1 LSEKPTAELGLF
13 DSAFGYGQLPSLTG
27 FLLRKASVLDF
38 GNFGEAVG
46 DRTITP
52 LRYSVLEVVGANPGL
67 QQVQLA
73 AILGLTKPAATLAID
88 FWQSR
93 NCIARRQDRKDR
105 RSHGVYLT
113 PAGEDTLAELQKLV
127 ARHDRGLTASLSASE
142 LGQLHSLLQRIVAS
156 QAEEVAA
163 V

>member
-1 LSEKPTAELGLF
+1 MSKKPAAELGLF
-13 DSAFGYGQLPSLTG
+13 DSAFDYGQLPSLTG

-38 GNFGEAVG
+38 SSFGDAVG
-46 DRTITP
+46 DKTITP

-73 AILGLTKPAATLAID
+73 AILGLTKPAATLAVD

-93 NCIARRQDRKDR
+93 DCIARRQDRKDR

-113 PAGEDTLAELQKLV
+113 GTGERTLAELQDLV
-127 ARHDRGLTASLSASE
+127 GRHDRHLTASLSPEE
-142 LGQLHSLLQRIVAS
+142 LQHLHALLQRIVAS
-156 QAEEVAA
+156 QAREVVVA
-163 V
+163 